1 MSLTAIE
8 QYMLE
13 LINRARL
20 NPTAEAERFGL
31 PLNAG
36 LERGTI
42 SASAKGVLAP
52 NANLEIAAERHSNW
66 MLTNDTFS
74 HTGKGGS
81 SPGKR
86 MLDAGY
92 EFSGYWSWRENLAW
106 SGTTGTL
113 DLQTAADAHHEGLY
127 RSEGHRANTFATDIK
142 EVGLAQ
148 VEGSLK
154 NDGTTYNASMLTL
167 NFAASGTD
175 HFLTGVA
182 FNDRDGDG
190 FYDVGEGLGGLEI
203 VVDKHSSNA
212 SPAGGYSV
220 GAQPNKRAQVEL
232 RTTSEQIAELEV
244 DLSQANAKLDY
255 VISPSGTEWVYVS
268 QDAELISGVLNAKL
282 LGIANLDLTGS
293 EANNR
298 LVGNSGRNKLS
309 GGEGDDVLNGGEGR
323 DQTWHAKN
331 GASNADI
338 LIGGDGDDKLYGQSG
353 SDTLQGGAGDDF
365 LYGGGGRDTFIF
377 DSGSDIIADFDP
389 YVDRLIIDD
398 SQLGIGPP
406 DVDLLSTLAT
416 NTSDG
421 LSFDFG
427 GGNQLTLNDISDL
440 DSLIGSVSFA

>member
-20 NPTAEAERFGL
+20 NPAAEAERFGL

-36 LERGTI
+36 LDKGTI
-42 SASAKGVLAP
+42 STSAKGVLAP
-52 NANLEIAAERHSNW
+52 NSYLEFAAERHSNW
-66 MLTNDTFS
+66 MLSNDIFS

-81 SPGKR
+81 SPGNR

-92 EFSGYWSWRENLAW
+92 EFTGHWSWRENLAW

-148 VEGSLK
+148 IEGKFK

-182 FNDRDGDG
+182 FNDKDGDG
-190 FYDVGEGLGGLEI
+190 FYGVGEGFSGLEF
-203 VVDKHSSNA
+203 VVDENSSNTT
-212 SPAGGYSV
+212 SAGGYSV
-220 GAQPNKRAQVEL
+220 GADPNTRTQVEL
-232 RTTSEQIAELEV
+232 STTTEQIAELAV
-244 DLSQANAKLDY
+244 DLSQSNAKLDY
-255 VISPSGTEWVYVS
+255 VILPSGKEWVYVS
-268 QDAELISGVLNAKL
+268 QDAELISGIPNAKL
-282 LGIANLDLTGS
+282 LGVANLDLTGS
-293 EANNR
+293 DASNR
-298 LVGNSGRNKLS
+298 LIGNSGRNKLV
-309 GGEGDDVLNGGEGR
+309 GGEGDDVLKGGEGR

-331 GASNADI
+331 GVSNADI
-338 LIGGDGDDKLYGQSG
+338 LIGGDGDDKLCGQSG

-365 LYGGGGRDTFIF
+365 LFGGGGRDTFIF

-389 YVDRLIIDD
+389 YVDRLVIDY
-398 SQLGIGPP
+398 SQLGIGPL

-427 GGNQLTLNDISDL
+427 GGNQLTLNDISGL